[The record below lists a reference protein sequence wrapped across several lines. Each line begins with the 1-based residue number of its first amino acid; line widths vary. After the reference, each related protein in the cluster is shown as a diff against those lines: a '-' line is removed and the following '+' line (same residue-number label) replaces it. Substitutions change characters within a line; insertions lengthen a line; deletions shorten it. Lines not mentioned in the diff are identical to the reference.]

1 MRRSTYAC
9 VVGMVTLALV
19 CSISL
24 SAQVRKDTETGLDRV
39 SGVVQSVDKAK
50 STIVI
55 RQQSGPNW
63 TIAFDAKTKFSKA
76 NEPSTLDEV
85 KEGVRVICLGKAA
98 EKDMKLQAERIEV
111 RLPR

>member
-1 MRRSTYAC
+1 MKRFAYAW
-9 VVGMVTLALV
+9 VVGAVILLLV
-19 CSISL
+19 CSVSL
-24 SAQVRKDTETGLDRV
+24 SAQVRKDTETGLDRI

-55 RQQSGPNW
+55 RQQTGPNW
-63 TIAFDAKTKFSKA
+63 TIVFDAKTKFSKA
-76 NEPSTLDEV
+76 NEPSTVDEV

-98 EKDMKLQAERIEV
+98 EKDSTLQAQRIEV

>member
-1 MRRSTYAC
+1 
-9 VVGMVTLALV
+9 MVTLALV

-85 KEGVRVICLGKAA
+85 KEGVRVICLGKAS
-98 EKDMKLQAERIEV
+98 EKDSKQQAERIDV